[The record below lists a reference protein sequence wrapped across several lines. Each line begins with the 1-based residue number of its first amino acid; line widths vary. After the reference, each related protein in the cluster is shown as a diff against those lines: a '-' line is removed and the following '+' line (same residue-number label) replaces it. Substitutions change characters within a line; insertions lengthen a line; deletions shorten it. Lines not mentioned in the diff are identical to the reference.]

1 MKKDKNCEN
10 YIKTSLKIVTI
21 YGISFVAYCLTRKK
35 FRDILSHKHT
45 RIYSG
50 ISDNQKVEGEVDMK
64 YLTKEKF
71 LLATEKC
78 PVIPEIKNDEW
89 LKSLSDSDSDMAYV
103 LYGDICTIADI
114 VAKVKTVGKIPI
126 VHVDLIVGLSAK
138 EISVDFIK
146 KYTQADGIIS
156 MKPTL
161 IKRANELGLFTIQR
175 FYMIDGL
182 TYANVAKNV
191 KNSNPDVVE
200 FMPVGLSKLIRY
212 LVELIDKPIVASGL
226 TQDREDVIHA
236 LKAGALAVATS
247 NRELWNC

>member
-1 MKKDKNCEN
+1 M
-10 YIKTSLKIVTI
+10 
-21 YGISFVAYCLTRKK
+21 A
-35 FRDILSHKHT
+35 H
-45 RIYSG
+45 
-50 ISDNQKVEGEVDMK
+50 
-64 YLTKEKF
+64 LTKEEF

-89 LKSLSDSDSDMAYV
+89 LESLPDSDSDIAYI

-114 VAKVKTVGKIPI
+114 VSRVKAMGKMAI
-126 VHVDLIVGLSAK
+126 VHADLIVGLSAK
-138 EISVDFIK
+138 EISVDFIR

-156 MKPTL
+156 MKPAL
-161 IKRANELGLFTIQR
+161 IKRANELGMFTIQR

-200 FMPVGLSKLIRY
+200 FMPAGLSKLIRY

-226 TQDREDVIHA
+226 TQDQEDIILA
-236 LKAGALAVATS
+236 LKAGALAIATT